1 MLKAP
6 LIAVLVSASLFFF
19 TVSSFPAEKEIPTLP
34 IGSPA
39 PDFSLPSV
47 DGKTYSLAD
56 FSAVRVL
63 VIVFTANHCPTAQ
76 AYEQRIKEIAADYHD
91 RGVALLAISPNDPLA
106 VRLDELGYT
115 DLSDTFEEMKLRA
128 ADNQFNFPYL
138 YDGENQKVSM
148 AYGPVATPHVFIFDQ
163 QRKLRYAGR
172 IDDSEKP
179 QGVKS
184 QDAKDAIEALLA
196 GKNPLVEN
204 TKTFGCSI
212 KWADKHG
219 SVQAA
224 FQRWAAEPVEVKNI
238 NEAELKELLANS
250 SGNLRLINVWA
261 TWCGPCVVEFPEL
274 VTVNRM
280 YRGRNFE
287 LVTISA
293 DSPENPDKVLAFLQK
308 QEASCINF
316 LFSSDNKYD
325 LIEAVD
331 PEWPGSLPYTLLV
344 KPGGDVIFRK
354 LGQIEPLELK
364 KAIVGYLGR
373 YYD

>member
-1 MLKAP
+1 MP
-6 LIAVLVSASLFFF
+6 H
-19 TVSSFPAEKEIPTLP
+19 P
-34 IGSPA
+34 
-39 PDFSLPSV
+39 
-47 DGKTYSLAD
+47 
-56 FSAVRVL
+56 
-63 VIVFTANHCPTAQ
+63 Q
-76 AYEQRIKEIAADYHD
+76 AYEQRIKEIAADYRD
-91 RGVALLAISPNDPLA
+91 RGVALVAISPNDPLA

-196 GKNPLVEN
+196 GKNPPVES